1 MGGWANYTDHDFY
14 VRAYSDRLES
24 KRFLVKRYFTSFDH
38 IRRFK
43 ILGTKY
49 EVSIR
54 RGTTTT
60 SHTLSVDT
68 HNLEYD
74 NDTPTEDIVCTALTD
89 EGFILLPEDIDSSPL
104 FRFPAGRVIPEL

>member
-1 MGGWANYTDHDFY
+1 MGGWDSHVDHDFY

-24 KRFLVKRYFTSFDH
+24 KRFLVKRYATSFDN

-49 EVSIR
+49 EVTIR
-54 RGTTTT
+54 RGSTTT
-60 SHTLSVDT
+60 SHTLSVNT

-74 NDTPTEDIVCTALTD
+74 RDTSTEDIVCTALTD
-89 EGFILLPEDIDSSPL
+89 EGFILIPENINSSPL
-104 FRFPAGRVIPEL
+104 F

>member
-1 MGGWANYTDHDFY
+1 VDGWDSYCDHDFY

-24 KRFLVKRYFTSFDH
+24 KRFLVKRYTTSFDH

-49 EVSIR
+49 EVTIR
-54 RGTTTT
+54 RGITTT
-60 SHTLSVDT
+60 SHTLSVGT
-68 HNLEYD
+68 HNLEFD
-74 NDTPTEDIVCTALTD
+74 KDTSTEDIVCTALTD

-104 FRFPAGRVIPEL
+104 F